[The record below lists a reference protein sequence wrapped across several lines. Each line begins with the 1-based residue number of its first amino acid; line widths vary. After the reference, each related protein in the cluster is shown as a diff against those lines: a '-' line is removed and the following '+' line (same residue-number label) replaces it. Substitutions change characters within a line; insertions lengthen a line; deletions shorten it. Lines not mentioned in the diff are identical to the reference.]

1 MKITILKRKRIQLVT
16 STDAS
21 NHSLHPAAAGFVYRR
36 SNIEFVN
43 ENIVNLEVRP
53 KGGDFLLL
61 LFSLINSLFDYSII
75 RFLPRASERIPREKG
90 TRKYYSISNGLT
102 VFMFLTANFRPPG
115 LPEPQPSGYYRTLPS
130 HRALTKCI

>member
-43 ENIVNLEVRP
+43 ENIVNNPEVYRTQWT
-53 KGGDFLLL
+53 FEVE
-61 LFSLINSLFDYSII
+61 
-75 RFLPRASERIPREKG
+75 AS
-90 TRKYYSISNGLT
+90 LT
-102 VFMFLTANFRPPG
+102 VTINQ
-115 LPEPQPSGYYRTLPS
+115 EPYEQLFCVLDFQTLV
-130 HRALTKCI
+130 

>member
-61 LFSLINSLFDYSII
+61 LFSLINPLFDYSV
-75 RFLPRASERIPREKG
+75 FAASERTDSAREGDAK
-90 TRKYYSISNGLT
+90 IL
-102 VFMFLTANFRPPG
+102 FNFEWP
-115 LPEPQPSGYYRTLPS
+115 
-130 HRALTKCI
+130 